1 MIPIRF
7 PALLTLPLLVSL
19 IPAVLSLPASGQSAP
34 AQITTDTPQ
43 YCLQLFDRVSA
54 LVRVRTHPPQDVTE
68 LSSEGERM
76 CNQGQTLGGIMRLRR
91 ALVLL
96 EGERR

>member
-1 MIPIRF
+1 MLLTRV
-7 PALLTLPLLVSL
+7 PALLALPFAIVLAHALLPVS
-19 IPAVLSLPASGQSAP
+19 PASGQSTP

-43 YCLQLFDRVSA
+43 YCLQLLDRVSEM
-54 LVRVRTHPPQDVTE
+54 VRTRTHPPQEVTE

-76 CNQGQTLGGIMRLRR
+76 CNQGKTLGGIMRLRR

-96 EGERR
+96 EGRR